1 MENVRLTL
9 YVVGN
14 NNKADKAIANLRKLC
29 EQQLGKDYTLTIVN
43 VIEEPDKAERA
54 KILATPTLIRE
65 SPLPARRL
73 IGDMSNINCLKQFV
87 FT

>member
-1 MENVRLTL
+1 VENVRLTL